1 MKLRDYLKE
10 EDVTQSFFI
19 ELLEAEGIKI
29 SKVAFWKWLT
39 GETFPTGDKMAIIQK
54 LTDNKVQ
61 AIDWGDG
68 QI

>member
-39 GETFPTGDKMAIIQK
+39 GKLFLLAIRWRSYK
-54 LTDNKVQ
+54 S
-61 AIDWGDG
+61 
-68 QI
+68 